1 MHSHG
6 TSTRTI
12 STLTTPPPRTQL
24 ARTQLTR
31 TLLARI
37 GLLALLLL
45 AFALRLYQLGS
56 ESLWYDETVSAYLAT
71 QPVSELI
78 AHTARDIHPPAYYL
92 MLHAW
97 RLLTQPTVAFGLEYL
112 YAWPN
117 VALGL
122 LVVALTFALAKRFLG
137 AVAAHWSLAI
147 AILHPFQLWFAQE
160 VRMYAL
166 GALCVMLTLWA
177 FSSLLIDTAPH
188 EHTPSIS
195 RRMSVLYVI
204 ASLVGL
210 YTLYYF
216 LFWLVTLNLC
226 VLWQM
231 RRKSHLFRT
240 WLLLQLLVLLG
251 WLPWLPTFLRQALTP
266 PVPTWRIPWQN
277 SGEIFSAL
285 SEGVGAFWIGALWIT
300 HTPKLT
306 TTWPWAV
313 TVLIVAALFAVYT
326 KKIPLKTRA
335 NMLLLCFGPFVL
347 LFVISLIGP
356 PIYHVRYLATYA
368 PIFALLLGA
377 LLASLKPLLAQGSFI
392 AIALVSSF
400 TLYQLW
406 SNPIYA
412 ADNHRS
418 AVTTL
423 AQQWRPGDLILV
435 NAGWVYTALSLYWP
449 TELATPDAARPP
461 NIAAMPRLIDLKNKE
476 ETLPTDVPIIVRS
489 GTVDGPNTLGWE
501 LPESDFFAISAA
513 DTTEALE
520 PLANDSTRIWH
531 YRLYDTV
538 SDPNALI
545 RSWLQ
550 GNSTLESSQPFP
562 GPGYLLVENY
572 RINRSPTPPQPATT
586 IVEYHDTALKLINVT
601 HPSTLPAGEILYV
614 TLTWQDTSAS
624 SRTTAPALSLR
635 LYDARGQ
642 FVLQSDTPIVTN
654 AAGISTQTL
663 ALPIPADTI
672 PGDYTISLLLY
683 NTDTLA
689 PYSASTAEGTS
700 AIVPTPIGQLTV
712 TLPLTV
718 PHTEPPL
725 ASFDYIDLLE
735 VALPTTPLTPA
746 SSFTTDW
753 TWRPRP
759 STYRD
764 HYTAHIQLFD
774 QNLEPVTGWEF
785 ALGTET
791 YPSSVWPT
799 GYPLT
804 QRVESTLPS
813 TLPPGTYQ
821 VHLSLTRTSDSQLV
835 TARRPWQ
842 PWKQPS
848 VHVGQIEIVS
858 AQ

>member
-6 TSTRTI
+6 TPTRIT
-12 STLTTPPPRTQL
+12 SALTTPPPQSL
-24 ARTQLTR
+24 VAH
-31 TLLARI
+31 TLWARI

-45 AFALRLYQLGS
+45 AFALRLYHLGS

-92 MLHAW
+92 LLHAW

-122 LVVALTFALAKRFLG
+122 LVVALTFVLAKRFLG
-137 AVAAHWSLAI
+137 TVTAYWALSI

-177 FSSLLIDTAPH
+177 FSSLFTDPASH
-188 EHTPSIS
+188 KHTTSIS

-204 ASLVGL
+204 ASLIGL

-226 VLWQM
+226 VLLQM
-231 RRKSHLFRT
+231 RQKSHLFRT

-251 WLPWLPTFLRQALTP
+251 WLPWLPIFLHQAITP

-285 SEGVGAFWIGALWIT
+285 SEGIGAFWIGALWIT
-300 HTPKLT
+300 HTPTLA

-313 TVLIVAALFAVYT
+313 TVIIVATLYIVYT
-326 KKIPLKTRA
+326 KSISLRTRA
-335 NMLLLCFGPFVL
+335 IMLLLCFGPFVL
-347 LFVISLIGP
+347 LFVVSLIGP

-377 LLASLKPLLAQGSFI
+377 LLAHLKPLLARGSLV
-392 AIALVSSF
+392 AIALVSGI

-412 ADNHRS
+412 ADDHRS
-418 AVTTL
+418 AVATL

-449 TELATPDAARPP
+449 TELATPHATRPP
-461 NIAAMPRLIDLKNKE
+461 DIAAMPRLMDMKNNE
-476 ETLPTDVPIIVRS
+476 ATLPIDVPILVRS
-489 GTVDGPNTLGWE
+489 GIVDGSNTLGWE
-501 LPESDFFAISAA
+501 LPESDFFAISAT

-520 PLANDSTRIWH
+520 QLANNSTRIWH

-538 SDPNALI
+538 SDPNTLI

-550 GNSTLESSQPFP
+550 ENSTLESSQPFP

-572 RINRSPTPPQPATT
+572 RINRSPTPPQSTTT
-586 IVEYHDTALKLINVT
+586 IVEYPDTALNLINVT
-601 HPSTLPAGEILYV
+601 HPPTLPAGETLYV
-614 TLTWQDTSAS
+614 TLTWQDTAPS

-642 FVLQSDTPIVTN
+642 FVLQSDTPIATN
-654 AAGISTQTL
+654 ATGISTQAL
-663 ALPIPADTI
+663 ALPIRATTI
-672 PGDYTISLLLY
+672 PGDYTLSLLVY
-683 NTDTLA
+683 DRDTLA
-689 PYSASTAEGTS
+689 PHSASTAEGTS
-700 AIVPTPIGQLTV
+700 AIVPTPLGQLTV
-712 TLPLTV
+712 TLPSTI

-735 VALPTTPLTPA
+735 AALPTTPLAPA
-746 SSFTTDW
+746 SSFTTAW

-759 STYRD
+759 STYSD

-774 QNLEPVTGWEF
+774 QNFQPVTRWEF
-785 ALGTET
+785 ALGTEI
-791 YPSSVWPT
+791 YPSSVWPPS
-799 GYPLT
+799 YPLM
-804 QRVESTLPS
+804 QRIESTLPS
-813 TLPPGTYQ
+813 TLPPGIYQ
-821 VHLSLTRTSDSQLV
+821 IHLSLTRTSDSQLV
-835 TARRPWQ
+835 SARRPWQ
-842 PWKQPS
+842 PWKQPA
-848 VHVGQIEIVS
+848 VRVGQIEIVA